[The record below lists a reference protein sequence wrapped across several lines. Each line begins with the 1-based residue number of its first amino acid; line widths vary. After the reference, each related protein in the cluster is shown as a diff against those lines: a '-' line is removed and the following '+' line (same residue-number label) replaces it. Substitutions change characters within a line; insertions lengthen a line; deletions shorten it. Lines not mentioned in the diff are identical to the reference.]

1 VRQTFTAE
9 AGGVTG
15 GEVDPAEGVDP
26 VEVVWSDA
34 AAAMIDS
41 PLRGFLSF
49 SLLHTDPVAH

>member
-15 GEVDPAEGVDP
+15 GAVDPAEGVGP
-26 VEVVWSDA
+26 VEVVWSD